1 MTTDRAKA
9 NQQALERIL
18 EAEPVLVDIRPAIEV
33 VPGMTRNTI
42 LTSGAPLAWP
52 EIEGIQRKA
61 IINAVVYEG
70 LAATTEEAIAKLDA
84 GEVDVKP
91 CQAHACLG
99 IATGIYTASTPVH
112 VVENTT
118 TGDRAFCHLIEGSPP
133 RLFAFGAYGDDVIE
147 RLRFIAE
154 VYTPVVAEAIR
165 SAGGVPMKPLMRRAL
180 TMGDELHN
188 RTEAATQLLIST
200 LAPHLLQIA
209 GERDKDVERVLKFMQ
224 VTPFV
229 ALRVVA
235 PSVKVMLDAGH
246 GVEGSSLL
254 TGMIQSCK
262 DFAIRVSGLGDEWF
276 RGPQPDFKGK
286 YFWGNTADD
295 VGWGG
300 GECTYTESMGL
311 GGFAQ
316 VAAFSLPFRG
326 TPPEMVERNQRMYEI
341 TIGEHPELKIPF
353 FNRGIPLG
361 VDIFKV
367 VETGIQPVLNLAVI
381 RKDGEGMA
389 GVGPMLVRTEAFTDA
404 VAAFERRY
412 GPGTSPQEL

>member
-1 MTTDRAKA
+1 MPTDRAKA
-9 NQQALERIL
+9 NQQALQQIL
-18 EAEPVLVDIRPAIEV
+18 EAEPVLVDIQPAIEV
-33 VPGMTRNTI
+33 VPGMTPNTI
-42 LTSGAPLAWP
+42 LTSGAPLAWS

-70 LAATTEEAIAKLDA
+70 LAADTEEAIAKLDA
-84 GEVDVKP
+84 NEVEVEP
-91 CQAHACLG
+91 CQAHSCLG

-133 RLFAFGAYGDDVIE
+133 RLFAFGAYGDDVVE
-147 RLRFIAE
+147 RLRFIE
-154 VYTPVVAEAIR
+154 QVYAPVIGEAIR
-165 SAGGVPMKPLMRRAL
+165 LAGGVPVKPIMRRAL

-188 RTEAATQLLIST
+188 RTEAATLIFISA
-200 LAPHLLQIA
+200 LAPHLVEVGQKR
-209 GERDKDVERVLKFMQ
+209 GDDVQRVLKFLQ
-224 VTPFV
+224 VTPF
-229 ALRVVA
+229 AFLRVVA

-254 TGMIQSCK
+254 TGMIQSSR

-276 RGPQPDFKGK
+276 RGPQPDFRGK
-286 YFWGNTADD
+286 YFWGNSADD

-316 VAAFSLPFRG
+316 VAAFALPFRG
-326 TPPEMVERNQRMYEI
+326 TPPEMVERNLRMYDI
-341 TIGEHPELKIPF
+341 TIGEHPELKIPY

-367 VETGIQPVLNLAVI
+367 IETGIEPVLNLAVI

-389 GVGPMLVRTEAFTDA
+389 GVGPMFVRTEAFKAA
-404 VAAFERRY
+404 VAAYEKRY
-412 GPGTSPQEL
+412 GAS

>member
-1 MTTDRAKA
+1 MSTNREKA

-33 VPGMTRNTI
+33 VPGMTPNTI
-42 LTSGAPLAWP
+42 LTSGAPLAWS
-52 EIEGIQRKA
+52 EIEGVQRKA

-70 LAATTEEAIAKLDA
+70 LAATGEEATAKLEA
-84 GEVDVKP
+84 GEVEVKP

-99 IATGIYTASTPVH
+99 IATGIYTASSPVH
-112 VVENTT
+112 VIENAKA
-118 TGDRAFCHLIEGSPP
+118 GNRAFCHLIEGSPP
-133 RLFAFGAYGDDVIE
+133 RLFAFGAYGDDVVE
-147 RLRFIAE
+147 RLRFIEE
-154 VYTPVVAEAIR
+154 VYAPVVAEAVR
-165 SAGGVPMKPLMRRAL
+165 LAGGVPVKPLMRRAL

-188 RTEAATQLLIST
+188 RTEAATQLFIST
-200 LAPHLLQIA
+200 LAPHLLQVA
-209 GERDKDVERVLKFMQ
+209 KKRYKDVERVMKFLQ
-224 VTPFV
+224 VSPF
-229 ALRVVA
+229 AFLRVVA
-235 PSVKVMLDAGH
+235 PAVKCMLDAGH

-276 RGPQPDFKGK
+276 RGPQPEFKGE
-286 YFWGNTADD
+286 YFWGNSADD

-300 GECTYTESMGL
+300 GECIYTEAMGL

-316 VAAFSLPFRG
+316 VAAFALPFRG
-326 TPPEMVERNQRMYEI
+326 TPAEMVERNQQMYEI

-361 VDIFKV
+361 VDIFRV
-367 VETGIQPVLNLAVI
+367 VETGIQPVLNLAVL

-389 GVGPMLVRTEAFTDA
+389 GVGPTLARIDAFKDA
-404 VAAFERRY
+404 VQAFEKRY
-412 GPGTSPQEL
+412 GPSAASRN